1 MAPEKRRLA
10 MVVCADKRDGRVTVG
25 IDLGD
30 RSSHCCVL
38 GADGHVL
45 EEFSL
50 PTTQPAFRRQFAGK
64 EEMVV
69 VIEAGL
75 HSPWVS
81 RLLSE
86 LGHEVIVA
94 NPRRLRLI
102 YGSDSKND
110 RADAVYLARVGKLD
124 SSLLGPLTHRSLD
137 NQCDRA
143 LIRSR
148 EALVR
153 TRATLINH
161 TRGLVK
167 SFGERL
173 PRCSTRAFAK
183 KIEPLLP
190 EPLRPALGP
199 VLSMIAALTA
209 EIRGLDQKIEALA
222 QENYPETTLLSQ
234 VPGVG
239 SLTALAYVLTIE
251 DPARFPRSRSVGSYL
266 GLRPRQADSGQL
278 KPQLH
283 ITKAGDQMMRHLLVV
298 SAQFILGPFGPDTDL
313 RRFGLAL
320 AARGGRSAKKRAAVA
335 VARKLSVLLLRLWES
350 GEAYEPLRNARLRG
364 DVLPASP

>member
-1 MAPEKRRLA
+1 

-30 RSSHCCVL
+30 RTSHCCAL
-38 GADGHVL
+38 CGDGQVL

-50 PTTQPAFRRQFAGK
+50 PTTQPAFRRRFAGN

-75 HSPWVS
+75 HSPWAS
-81 RLLSE
+81 RLLGE
-86 LGHEVIVA
+86 FGHEVIVA

-110 RADAVYLARVGKLD
+110 RADAAYLARVGKFD
-124 SSLLGPLTHRSLD
+124 PSLLGPLAHRSVG

-199 VLSMIAALTA
+199 VSMIAALTA

-222 QENYPETTLLSQ
+222 RENYPETTLLSQ

-251 DPARFPRSRSVGSYL
+251 DPARFPRPRSVGSYL
-266 GLRPRQADSGQL
+266 GPRPRQADSGQL

-283 ITKAGDQMMRHLLVV
+283 ITKAGDEMMRHLLVG

-350 GEAYEPLRNARLRG
+350 GEAY
-364 DVLPASP
+364 